1 MKADA
6 PEHDEFL
13 RAALRHAP
21 DHALT
26 PPSGVS
32 QTILAAARRVHLNP
46 RPASEPAAAPRAP
59 VRRHVPW
66 HERMQWLLTPRWAGS
81 LATGLVG
88 ALVLGLWFEQDLP
101 GPTVSGER
109 GGPIAHS
116 ESTAPAAPPA
126 PAPAPPATTS
136 PPAPPA
142 QDSATRSTGTPEQA
156 RQGGAAPRPR
166 GDAAPKRTEKT
177 PDSAV
182 AADTPPKAEA
192 ESALRR
198 EVPAARAATNE
209 ARMQAAPAP
218 AAAPEAAT
226 APRRAADAAAARADS
241 PGPSGTLPDAPPAAT
256 AKLGAA
262 ASATGA
268 SAAASPALTLWRRST
283 AESTARSAIWT
294 WQPGDAPSPRSFDA
308 DAQAWLLR
316 LVQAA
321 RGRWIDVAEVSNGQA
336 ATEVR
341 WWRDDQ
347 PHARLRIESE
357 GLRWIEPGGR
367 IRYAPMEPAA
377 LARLRG
383 F

>member
-1 MKADA
+1 MKAGSPSGA
-6 PEHDEFL
+6 SEHDEFL

-32 QTILAAARRVHLNP
+32 QAILAAARRVHLSP
-46 RPASEPAAAPRAP
+46 RPASEPATPQRAP
-59 VRRHVPW
+59 VLRHVPW
-66 HERMQWLLTPRWAGS
+66 HERLQWLLTPRWAGS
-81 LATGLVG
+81 LAAGLVG

-101 GPTVSGER
+101 GPTASSGRDAAIAPSER
-109 GGPIAHS
+109 
-116 ESTAPAAPPA
+116 TQPAAPPPAAPA
-126 PAPAPPATTS
+126 PAPATTTS
-136 PPAPPA
+136 LPAPPA
-142 QDSATRSTGTPEQA
+142 PDSATRGAGTPEPT
-156 RQGGAAPRPR
+156 RQGAAAPRPR
-166 GDAAPKRTEKT
+166 AEAAPKRSDKAQ
-177 PDSAV
+177 DSAEA
-182 AADTPPKAEA
+182 AADTQAKAEA
-192 ESALRR
+192 ESTLRR

-209 ARMQAAPAP
+209 ARMQAAPTP
-218 AAAPEAAT
+218 AAVPST
-226 APRRAADAAAARADS
+226 AP
-241 PGPSGTLPDAPPAAT
+241 
-256 AKLGAA
+256 
-262 ASATGA
+262 GA

-316 LVQAA
+316 LVQSA
-321 RGRWIDVAEVSNGQA
+321 RGRWVDVAVASNGEA

-347 PHARLRIESE
+347 PHARLRIEAE
-357 GLRWIEPGGR
+357 GLRWIEPSGR

>member
-1 MKADA
+1 MKAGSPSGA

-32 QTILAAARRVHLNP
+32 QAILAAARRVHLNP
-46 RPASEPAAAPRAP
+46 RPAPAPAAPLHAP

-66 HERMQWLLTPRWAGS
+66 HARLQWLLTPRWAGS
-81 LATGLVG
+81 LAAGLVG

-101 GPTVSGER
+101 GPTVSSDR
-109 GGPIAHS
+109 DAAIAHS
-116 ESTAPAAPPA
+116 ERTPPAAPPA
-126 PAPAPPATTS
+126 PAPAAAPAPAPATTS
-136 PPAPPA
+136 TPAPPA
-142 QDSATRSTGTPEQA
+142 QESATRSAGSAEPA
-156 RQGGAAPRPR
+156 RQGGVAPMPR
-166 GDAAPKRTEKT
+166 DAAAPKRTDKAQEG
-177 PDSAV
+177 AV
-182 AADTPPKAEA
+182 AAADTLAKAEA
-192 ESALRR
+192 ESTLRR

-209 ARMQAAPAP
+209 ARRQAEPAP
-218 AAAPEAAT
+218 AAVP
-226 APRRAADAAAARADS
+226 
-241 PGPSGTLPDAPPAAT
+241 
-256 AKLGAA
+256 
-262 ASATGA
+262 
-268 SAAASPALTLWRRST
+268 AAASPALTLWRRST
-283 AESTARSAIWT
+283 AESAARSAIWT

-321 RGRWIDVAEVSNGQA
+321 RGRWVDVAEASNGEA

-357 GLRWIEPGGR
+357 GLRWIEPSGR

>member
-1 MKADA
+1 MKAGSPPDT

-32 QTILAAARRVHLNP
+32 QAILAAARRVHLHP
-46 RPASEPAAAPRAP
+46 RPASEPVAPPRAP
-59 VRRHVPW
+59 VPRHVPW
-66 HERMQWLLTPRWAGS
+66 HERLQWLLTPRWAGS

-101 GPTVSGER
+101 GPTVSSER
-109 GGPIAHS
+109 DAPITQR
-116 ESTAPAAPPA
+116 ERTPPAAPPA
-126 PAPAPPATTS
+126 PAPAPATTN
-136 PPAPPA
+136 PTAPPA
-142 QDSATRSTGTPEQA
+142 QDSAARSAGTPEPA
-156 RQGGAAPRPR
+156 RQGGAAPKPR
-166 GDAAPKRTEKT
+166 GDAAPKPTDKT
-177 PDSAV
+177 PDSAA
-182 AADTPPKAEA
+182 AADTSAKAEA

-209 ARMQAAPAP
+209 AHMQAAPAP
-218 AAAPEAAT
+218 AAVPEATT
-226 APRRAADAAAARADS
+226 ASRRAADAATRPDS
-241 PGPSGTLPDAPPAAT
+241 PDLSSTPPGAK

-262 ASATGA
+262 TPAAGA

-316 LVQAA
+316 LVQSA
-321 RGRWIDVAEVSNGQA
+321 RGRWVDVAEASNGEA

-347 PHARLRIESE
+347 PHARLRIEAE
-357 GLRWIEPGGR
+357 GLRWIEPSGR